1 MMTSH
6 ANQTNWIAFRNQT
19 FHVRHKG
26 ALDFCELK
34 IVLSHQH
41 QYFTI
46 ATMMT
51 HCYFCTGS
59 MSISLILLKV
69 E

>member
-6 ANQTNWIAFRNQT
+6 ANQTNWIAFHNQT
-19 FHVRHKG
+19 FYVHRKG

-34 IVLSHQH
+34 IVLFHQH

-51 HCYFCTGS
+51 NC
-59 MSISLILLKV
+59 
-69 E
+69 